1 MSLNGQ
7 SCLAALDIF
16 QMIRLIEKS
25 NGQDFIS
32 INYLKQFALYKTIN
46 IDPVRMETGEVP
58 Q

>member
-1 MSLNGQ
+1 MSSNGQ

-32 INYLKQFALYKTIN
+32 INYLKQFGLYKTIN
-46 IDPVRMETGEVP
+46 VDPVRMETGEVP

>member
-1 MSLNGQ
+1 MSSNG

-16 QMIRLIEKS
+16 QMIQLIPKS
-25 NGQDFIS
+25 NGQVFIS

-46 IDPVRMETGEVP
+46 ADPIRVEIGEAP